1 MSLASRFHFVLKAIA
16 AGVSLA
22 SAHAALAQNPPSPV
36 PTTEQTTATAVAAAT
51 AAVAAVRPDL
61 NAPKPFKEIIKGSTE
76 MKGFFTLHQK
86 DEKVWIEIKP
96 AQLDQPFF
104 FSVNIPTSV
113 GERGLYASQMGASHM
128 VVFRKIGN
136 QVQLIA
142 KNARFTA
149 APGTP
154 QALAVSQAFSDSL
167 LASAAVV
174 SAPHPDSK
182 AILVEANA
190 LLFGD
195 IPGYATRLE
204 SAYRMSF
211 SIDARNTSF
220 IKVRADESL
229 SGFQVNAHF
238 SVPKISAPP
247 LMPSPVSQT
256 SGPRTLPDPRSLFV
270 GFYYSF
276 APLPAT
282 PMHARPADDRIGH
295 FVTSHQD
302 FTDDLTPSTARH
314 VVNRWRLE
322 KKDPGAELSEPKQ
335 PIVYWIDKNVPEK
348 YRKSITEGVLEW
360 NQAFEKIGF
369 KNALVVK
376 QQSDKDEFDTL
387 DARHASIRWFVGD
400 DVGIA
405 IGPSQVD
412 PRSGEIMDA
421 DIGMSDIFARSARRS
436 LAEDIGRP
444 LLQASGD
451 QAHCNF
457 AHEAAREMD
466 FAADLLELRGEIDMG
481 SPEAERLAQTYV
493 KSVMMHEVGH
503 TLGLRHNFRSSTIYS
518 LKQLQDADFTRK
530 NGLTGSVMDY
540 TPFNLAV
547 KGDTQGEYVMS
558 TLGPYDYWAIEY
570 AYREIDAAQEK
581 SELGKIA
588 ARSDEPR
595 LAFGTDEDAG
605 GNVFDPEVN
614 VFDLGSDP
622 LEYFKR
628 RLLLSRELW
637 DRLQTRQLKPGESYA
652 TLRRSFDAGFRQ
664 LARAVPMAVKYV
676 GGVTFLRDHAGT
688 GRATYT
694 PVAAQRQR
702 AALAMITGSMFTADS
717 FKFTPE
723 LVSRLGVDHFDRQGS
738 GDVSIAGLTLS
749 VQGSALDQ
757 LMSDAVAGRLLDGPD
772 KVTDGV
778 KLLSLAELYDTL
790 QAAIWSELKS
800 GKEITGMRRN
810 LQREHLKRVA
820 NALVRPSPSTPAD
833 ARSLQRENAIELR
846 QNIRAAQKRPMSRE
860 AKAHLADCLNTLD
873 EALKAPLQRAGV

>member
-1 MSLASRFHFVLKAIA
+1 MSFAPRFRFALKAIA
-16 AGVSLA
+16 ASVSLVL
-22 SAHAALAQNPPSPV
+22 AHGALAQNPSPPV
-36 PTTEQTTATAVAAAT
+36 PTTEQTTATAVVAAT
-51 AAVAAVRPDL
+51 AAAAAVRPDL
-61 NAPKPFKEIIKGSTE
+61 TAPKPFKEIIKGSTE

-86 DEKVWIEIKP
+86 EEKVWIEIKP
-96 AQLDQPFF
+96 EQLEQPFF
-104 FSVNIPTSV
+104 FSVNIPNSV
-113 GERGLYASQMGASHM
+113 GERGLYASQMGTSHM

-136 QVQLIA
+136 QIQLIA

-174 SAPHPDSK
+174 SSPHPDSK

-195 IPGYATRLE
+195 IPGYATRLD

-220 IKVRADESL
+220 VKVRADESL

-247 LMPSPVSQT
+247 LMPSPVSQP

-276 APLPAT
+276 APLPTT
-282 PMHARPADDRIGH
+282 PMHSRLADDRLGH

-302 FTDDLTPSTARH
+302 FTEDLTPTTATH
-314 VVNRWRLE
+314 VVNRWRLG
-322 KKDPGAELSEPKQ
+322 KKDPSAELSEPKQ

-369 KNALVVK
+369 KNALVVR
-376 QQSDKDEFDTL
+376 QQTDKDEFDTL
-387 DARHASIRWFVGD
+387 DARHASIRWFVGA

-412 PRSGEIMDA
+412 PRSGEILDA

-444 LLQASGD
+444 ALQTGGD

-457 AHEAAREMD
+457 AHEAALEMD
-466 FAADLLELRGEIDMG
+466 FAFDLLELRGEIDMG
-481 SPEAERLAQTYV
+481 SPEAEQLAQTYV

-547 KGDTQGEYVMS
+547 KGDSQGEYVMS

-588 ARSDEPR
+588 ARSSEPL
-595 LAFGTDEDAG
+595 LAYGTDEDAG

-652 TLRRSFDAGFRQ
+652 SLRRSFDAGFRQ
-664 LARAVPMAVKYV
+664 FARAVPMAVKYV

-723 LVSRLGVDHFDRQGS
+723 LISRLGVDNFDRQGS

-749 VQGSALDQ
+749 VQGTALDQ
-757 LMSDAVAGRLLDGPD
+757 LMSDAVAGRLLDAPD
-772 KVTDGV
+772 KVADGA

-846 QNIRAAQKRPMSRE
+846 QNIRAALKRTMSRE